1 MIFLFNCFVFTF
13 KVMNYFI
20 KSVGKRDALL
30 VVFYIKR
37 SQVIETQECIR
48 VSKPQEN
55 TLF

>member
-1 MIFLFNCFVFTF
+1 
-13 KVMNYFI
+13 MNYCI
-20 KSVGKRDALL
+20 KSVGKKDAKL

-37 SQVIETQECIR
+37 SQVIETQMCVR

>member
-1 MIFLFNCFVFTF
+1 
-13 KVMNYFI
+13 MNYCI

-37 SQVIETQECIR
+37 SQVIETQVCVR
-48 VSKPQEN
+48 VLKPQEN